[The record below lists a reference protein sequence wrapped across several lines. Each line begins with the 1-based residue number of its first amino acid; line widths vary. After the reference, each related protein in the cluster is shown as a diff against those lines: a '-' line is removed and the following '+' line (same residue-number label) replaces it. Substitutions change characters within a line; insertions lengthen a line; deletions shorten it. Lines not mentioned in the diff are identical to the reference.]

1 MRLRLAVLTLGL
13 CLFSPNLMRADAVG
27 VSYTVSGSSGAW
39 ILDFSVTNNVNAG
52 QDVYFFGVLLP
63 TQDIVGS
70 PTGFVNCASG
80 CTTTTWNPSDHFGG
94 PDLTYNNLWLNGHS
108 TPVLFGN
115 TLSGFDVGVS
125 SAIAP
130 TSVEWFAYAFDAT
143 PDLTSPYLGG
153 ENFSYTGDCIDTF
166 GETCA
171 QQDQFNPGF
180 ANVASEAAAT
190 ATPEPSSL
198 FLLTTG
204 LLGLGPILRRR
215 FSRG

>member
-1 MRLRLAVLTLGL
+1 MRLRLTVLTLGL
-13 CLFSPNLMRADAVG
+13 CLFFPNLVRADAVG
-27 VSYTVSGSSGAW
+27 VSYTVSGSSGSW

-52 QDVYFFGVLLP
+52 QVVYFFGVLLP

-70 PTGFVNCASG
+70 PTGFVNCASH

-94 PDLTYNNLWLNGHS
+94 PNLTYNNLWING
-108 TPVLFGN
+108 TPDVLFGN

-125 SAIAP
+125 SATAP
-130 TSVEWFAYAFDAT
+130 TAVEWFAYAFDAT
-143 PDLTSPYLGG
+143 PGGTSPYTGS
-153 ENFSYTGDCIDTF
+153 ENFSYTGDCIDAF
-166 GETCA
+166 GQTCA
-171 QQDQFNPGF
+171 QQDQSNPGF
-180 ANVASEAAAT
+180 AKVASEATAT

-198 FLLTTG
+198 FLLATG